1 VLLAATTTTTLAA
14 HSVPAADSGTP
25 LWLGVLGLALAA
37 GALAVSA
44 TQALGERAERRRSR
58 PNVTLSAYFTRLYRP
73 TLSADG
79 YVRGFIV
86 TINNTGSEDSELV
99 QLAIQRDLGEEMG
112 GCSAYS
118 GFEDYVLEGPPI
130 PSYRLRGHSSV
141 MWVIDGRQWDYDDGV
156 VYAQLGHGEFL
167 YEPVRIDGS
176 GPPTAL
182 PTEPE

>member
-1 VLLAATTTTTLAA
+1 MLLAAATTTTLAA

-99 QLAIQRDLGEEMG
+99 QLAIQR
-112 GCSAYS
+112 
-118 GFEDYVLEGPPI
+118 
-130 PSYRLRGHSSV
+130 GHWKV
-141 MWVIDGRQWDYDDGV
+141 
-156 VYAQLGHGEFL
+156 
-167 YEPVRIDGS
+167 
-176 GPPTAL
+176 PTACSGIKSES
-182 PTEPE
+182 T